1 MEKSCPALS
10 PSCPS
15 PSGGSLPFSSSPQQ
29 TGSDG
34 RASLPL
40 FHILSPASLSPAT
53 AESIQSSSPLSH
65 CTASDRLE
73 GRSVQGL
80 RSEEDDLTCLNW
92 LHQRGN
98 LLPLQALHK
107 IPPPPQLE
115 SYTCPLPAASSKP
128 PYSFSSL
135 IFMAIEDSPERR
147 LPVKDIYDW
156 IVNNFP
162 FYRTASG
169 RWRNSV
175 RHNLSLSKGFQRIR
189 RDKSQSMGKGSLWCV
204 CSEYRPA
211 LLKVL
216 RKTHSY
222 HSTNINLL
230 NKPAL
235 LEEAEFVVPAVCDSI
250 EMSAFSACNIVPVF
264 VFSCHGNNLLLP
276 WQPSNSHTYSPLCPL
291 ISLLALWGYM
301 GPCAH

>member
-1 MEKSCPALS
+1 
-10 PSCPS
+10 
-15 PSGGSLPFSSSPQQ
+15 
-29 TGSDG
+29 
-34 RASLPL
+34 
-40 FHILSPASLSPAT
+40 
-53 AESIQSSSPLSH
+53 
-65 CTASDRLE
+65 
-73 GRSVQGL
+73 
-80 RSEEDDLTCLNW
+80 
-92 LHQRGN
+92 
-98 LLPLQALHK
+98 
-107 IPPPPQLE
+107 
-115 SYTCPLPAASSKP
+115 PLPAASSKP

-235 LEEAEFVVPAVCDSI
+235 VKKR
-250 EMSAFSACNIVPVF
+250 
-264 VFSCHGNNLLLP
+264 
-276 WQPSNSHTYSPLCPL
+276 
-291 ISLLALWGYM
+291 
-301 GPCAH
+301 